1 MCQANLGGILDL
13 IGRSTSAFDL
23 ANRIGMQTALL
34 GEFLLAQPF
43 FSTERSDATAEMC
56 HISIKS
62 ICDKKSTKMLISINI
77 FPHF

>member
-1 MCQANLGGILDL
+1 
-13 IGRSTSAFDL
+13 
-23 ANRIGMQTALL
+23 MQTALL